1 MRRIIAFDRVSAD
14 GYFAAPDGNLDWV
27 VQDSE
32 LDKSAA
38 AAAKAEGPGTL
49 LFGRKTYEMF
59 ESFWPNQLDES
70 GTAQNPHGP
79 GRSAEMHD
87 LAVNINEAEK
97 IVFSHTMKEPT
108 WKNSRV
114 VRELDPNEI
123 EKMKKEPGKDMMIFG
138 SGEIV
143 SQLAE
148 HHLIDEYQLIV
159 SPVLLGSGKQ
169 LISDVKDCQ
178 RLDLLECKPYSSG
191 NVMMRYMSRKK

>member
-32 LDKSAA
+32 LDKTAA
-38 AAAKAEGPGTL
+38 AAAKAAGPGTL

-59 ESFWPNQLDES
+59 ESFWPNQLDDS

-87 LAVNINEAEK
+87 LAVNINDAEK
-97 IVFSHTMKEPT
+97 IVFSRTMKEPT

-114 VRELDPNEI
+114 IREFDPKQVEA
-123 EKMKKEPGKDMMIFG
+123 MKKEAGKDMMIFG
-138 SGEIV
+138 SGEIA
-143 SQLAE
+143 SQLTE
-148 HHLIDEYQLIV
+148 HGLIDEYQFIV
-159 SPVLLGSGKQ
+159 SPVVLGSGKN
-169 LISDVKDCQ
+169 LIKDVKDCA

-191 NVMMRYMSRKK
+191 NIMMRFMSRKK